1 MNRENVLRYTLA
13 AIGAVL
19 SVVVMGIC
27 VWNLIWGW
35 QVFPKK
41 EGVVLFF
48 THLFLP
54 PEDNNLT
61 LYK

>member
-1 MNRENVLRYTLA
+1 METVLRYILA
-13 AIGAVL
+13 AIGVVL
-19 SVVVMGIC
+19 GVIVIGLC

-48 THLFLP
+48 THLYLP
-54 PEDNNLT
+54 QENLT